1 MTAPGRV
8 LFLLVMRAGTV
19 AVALWA
25 VATPVRS
32 ACAIPDSP
40 CYPWSIPE
48 GEDET
53 VLLEIIP
60 NNTIT
65 GAVYR
70 VCLCPP
76 TSGVSIIFDF
86 QEGKRTLGTLARRG
100 ATAICRDYRFQTA
113 RSSTLKIS
121 RSGQGKDLVE
131 GCYMTY

>member
-1 MTAPGRV
+1 MTQIYRVFAP
-8 LFLLVMRAGTV
+8 LLG
-19 AVALWA
+19 AVALAA
-25 VATPVRS
+25 VLCGVAMPARA

-40 CYPWSIPE
+40 CYPWTIPE
-48 GEDET
+48 GDDEA

-76 TSGVSIIFDF
+76 TSGVSIVFDF
-86 QEGKRTLGTLARRG
+86 QEGQRTLGTLTRRS
-100 ATAICRDYRFQTA
+100 ATALCRDYRFQTA
-113 RSSTLKIS
+113 RSSTLKI
-121 RSGQGKDLVE
+121 RRADPGKDLVE

>member
-1 MTAPGRV
+1 MTQIYRVIAP
-8 LFLLVMRAGTV
+8 LLG
-19 AVALWA
+19 AVALAA
-25 VATPVRS
+25 VLCGVAMPVRA

-48 GEDET
+48 GEDEA

-76 TSGVSIIFDF
+76 TSGVSIVFDF
-86 QEGKRTLGTLARRG
+86 QEGQRTLGTLTRRS
-100 ATAICRDYRFQTA
+100 ATALCRDYRFQTA
-113 RSSTLKIS
+113 RSSTLKI
-121 RSGQGKDLVE
+121 RRADPGKDLVE

>member
-1 MTAPGRV
+1 MTTSGRV
-8 LFLLVMRAGTV
+8 FTLLLR
-19 AVALWA
+19 AVALA
-25 VATPVRS
+25 SALCAAATPARA
-32 ACAIPDSP
+32 ACTIPDSP

-76 TSGVSIIFDF
+76 TSGVSIVFDF
-86 QEGKRTLGTLARRG
+86 QEGQRTLGKITRRSS
-100 ATAICRDYRFQTA
+100 TAICRDYRFQTA
-113 RSSTLKIS
+113 RSSTLKI
-121 RSGQGKDLVE
+121 RRADPDKGLVE

>member
-1 MTAPGRV
+1 MTTSGRV
-8 LFLLVMRAGTV
+8 FLPLLRAGTV
-19 AVALWA
+19 AVALCTA
-25 VATPVRS
+25 APAGA
-32 ACAIPDSP
+32 ACTIPDSP

-76 TSGVSIIFDF
+76 TNGVSIVFDF
-86 QEGKRTLGTLARRG
+86 QEGQRTLGTIARRSS
-100 ATAICRDYRFQTA
+100 TAVCRDYRFQTA
-113 RSSTLKIS
+113 RSSTLKI
-121 RSGQGKDLVE
+121 RRADPDKGLVE

>member
-1 MTAPGRV
+1 MAMPA
-8 LFLLVMRAGTV
+8 RA
-19 AVALWA
+19 
-25 VATPVRS
+25 
-32 ACAIPDSP
+32 ACTIPDSP

-48 GEDET
+48 GEAET

-76 TSGVSIIFDF
+76 TDGVAIIFDF
-86 QEGKRTLGTLARRG
+86 QEGQRTLGTLTRRS
-100 ATAICRDYRFQTA
+100 ATPICRDYRFQTA
-113 RSSTLKIS
+113 RSSTLKV
-121 RSGQGKDLVE
+121 RRADPGKELVE

>member
-1 MTAPGRV
+1 MTEKDRV
-8 LFLLVMRAGTV
+8 LPPLLR
-19 AVALWA
+19 AVAIAAALCGG
-25 VATPVRS
+25 ATPAGA

-48 GEDET
+48 GEDEA

-76 TSGVSIIFDF
+76 TAGVSIIFDF
-86 QEGKRTLGTLARRG
+86 QEGQRTLGTLTRRS

-113 RSSTLKIS
+113 RSSTLKI
-121 RSGQGKDLVE
+121 RRADPDKGLVE

>member
-1 MTAPGRV
+1 MMAAAAVAGVV
-8 LFLLVMRAGTV
+8 LV
-19 AVALWA
+19 AV
-25 VATPVRS
+25 TPAGA

-48 GEDET
+48 GEDES

-60 NNTIT
+60 NNTVT

-76 TSGVSIIFDF
+76 TAGVSIVFDF
-86 QEGKRTLGTLARRG
+86 KDGQRTLGTLTRRG

-113 RSSTLKIS
+113 RSSNIKV
-121 RSGQGKDLVE
+121 RRADPDKGLVE

>member
-1 MTAPGRV
+1 MLG
-8 LFLLVMRAGTV
+8 
-19 AVALWA
+19 AVALAA
-25 VATPVRS
+25 VLCGVAMPVRA

-48 GEDET
+48 GEDEA

-76 TSGVSIIFDF
+76 TSGVSIVFDF
-86 QEGKRTLGTLARRG
+86 QEGQRTLGTLTRRS
-100 ATAICRDYRFQTA
+100 ATALCRDYRFQTA
-113 RSSTLKIS
+113 RSSTLKI
-121 RSGQGKDLVE
+121 RRADPGKDLVE

>member
-1 MTAPGRV
+1 MSTSGRLCV
-8 LFLLVMRAGTV
+8 A
-19 AVALWA
+19 AVALTVCA
-25 VATPVRS
+25 AAGPAIA

-40 CYPWSIPE
+40 CYPWSIPQ

-76 TSGVSIIFDF
+76 TNGVSIVFDF
-86 QEGKRTLGTLARRG
+86 QEGQRTLGTLARRG

-113 RSSTLKIS
+113 RSSTLKI
-121 RSGQGKDLVE
+121 RRADPDKGLVE

>member
-1 MTAPGRV
+1 MTRKTDRDNSR
-8 LFLLVMRAGTV
+8 LWT
-19 AVALWA
+19 AVALAA
-25 VATPVRS
+25 VLCGVAMSARA

-40 CYPWSIPE
+40 CYPWTIPE
-48 GEDET
+48 GDDEA

-86 QEGKRTLGTLARRG
+86 KDGQRTLGTLTRRS
-100 ATAICRDYRFQTA
+100 ATALCRDYRFQAA
-113 RSSTLKIS
+113 RSSTLKI
-121 RSGQGKDLVE
+121 RRADPGKELVE